1 MARPIYLD
9 NHATTRVDPR
19 VLEAMLPTFAESYG
33 NAGSGSH
40 AYGWEAKAAVD
51 RAREQV
57 AVLLNAEPEEILFT
71 SGATESNSLAIL
83 GGVVRDAT
91 GRRVLTVATEHH
103 AVLDSCGA
111 LRERGAEVLVSPV
124 DERALVDMAGLREE
138 LERGVAFVSVMTANN
153 EVGTLQP
160 IAEIASL
167 CRERGATFHTDAAQA
182 VGRIPVDVKASG
194 VDLLSLSGH
203 KFHGPKGVGALY
215 LRRGAG
221 APSLR
226 PQQHGGGQERGLRPG
241 TLNVHGIVGLGAAAE
256 IATTELETE
265 SQGIAKLRDRLQG
278 RLTEALEAVAVNGHP
293 TLRLP
298 GNLSMRFEGVEAEA
312 LMLAL
317 PDLAVSAGSACSTG
331 DTKPSHVLLAAGCS
345 EEQARSSIRFGLG
358 RFTTEDE
365 IDLAGAR
372 VIEEVTRLRET
383 PSI

>member
-83 GGVVRDAT
+83 GGVDRDAT
-91 GRRVLTVATEHH
+91 GQRVLTVATEHH

-111 LRERGAEVLVSPV
+111 LR
-124 DERALVDMAGLREE
+124 
-138 LERGVAFVSVMTANN
+138 
-153 EVGTLQP
+153 
-160 IAEIASL
+160 
-167 CRERGATFHTDAAQA
+167 DAAQA

-265 SQGIAKLRDRLQG
+265 SQGIAKLRDQLQG
-278 RLTEALEAVAVNGHP
+278 LLTEALEEVAVNGHP

-317 PDLAVSAGSACSTG
+317 PDLAVSAGSACSSG
-331 DTKPSHVLLAAGCS
+331 DTKSSHVLLAAGCS

-365 IDLAGAR
+365 IERAGAR
-372 VIEEVTRLRET
+372 VIEEVTRLREA